1 MKSFSRNLKFAPP
14 VVRSREWHDTLAMNP
29 PSDDSQATR
38 GSLLARLKNWDDAD
52 SWQDF
57 SRTYE
62 RLILGVARK
71 SGLTE
76 AECEDVL
83 QEVLLSVAKKVGEFE
98 SDPARG
104 SFKNW
109 LLNLTRWRITDQFR
123 KRSGLPP
130 MSAAPERPADQT
142 ATVERVADPAG
153 ALVEKVWE
161 EEWQMSVMEA
171 ALARLRRQVKPKHF
185 QIFELY
191 NLRQWSAP
199 QVARELGITRV
210 QVYLVHHRLTK
221 QLKEEVTRLEQQLR

>member
-1 MKSFSRNLKFAPP
+1 
-14 VVRSREWHDTLAMNP
+14 
-29 PSDDSQATR
+29 
-38 GSLLARLKNWDDAD
+38 LKNWDDAD

-71 SGLTE
+71 SGLRD

-83 QEVLLSVAKKVGEFE
+83 QEVLLSVARKVGEFE
-98 SDPARG
+98 SNPARG

-109 LLNLTRWRITDQFR
+109 LLNLTRWRITDQIR
-123 KRSGLPP
+123 KRNGLPP
-130 MSAAPERPADQT
+130 MSADPERRPDDT

-153 ALVEKVWE
+153 AMVEQVWE

-171 ALARLRRQVKPKHF
+171 AIARLRRRVKPKHF

-199 QVARELGITRV
+199 QVARELGVTRI

-221 QLKEEVTRLEQQLR
+221 LLKEEASRLEAQLR

>member
-1 MKSFSRNLKFAPP
+1 MI
-14 VVRSREWHDTLAMNP
+14 TLAMNP
-29 PSDDSQATR
+29 PPDDSLATR
-38 GSLLARLKNWDDAD
+38 GSLIARLKNWDDAD

-71 SGLTE
+71 SGLRDT
-76 AECEDVL
+76 ECEDVL
-83 QEVLLSVAKKVGEFE
+83 QEVLLSVARKVGEFE
-98 SDPARG
+98 SNPARG

-109 LLNLTRWRITDQFR
+109 LLNLTRWRITDQLR
-123 KRSGLPP
+123 KRNGLPP
-130 MSAAPERPADQT
+130 MSTDPERRPDDT

-153 ALVEKVWE
+153 AMVEQVWE

-171 ALARLRRQVKPKHF
+171 AIARLRRRVKPKHF

-191 NLRQWSAP
+191 NLRQWSAA
-199 QVARELGITRV
+199 QVARELGVTRI

-221 QLKEEVTRLEQQLR
+221 LLKEEAARLEAQLR